1 MLKIEDLYVEI
12 DGQEIVK
19 GLDLEVGK
27 GEIHAIMGPNGS
39 GKSTL
44 ANVLMGHPR
53 YEVTEGSITFQG
65 EDVFE
70 LEPDE
75 RAKLGMFLAFQYPS
89 EVPGVSVANF
99 LRTAVNSVRED
110 ELSPMEMYRLLQ
122 EKMSIMQM
130 DPRFAERYLN
140 EGFSGGEKKRN
151 EILQMLM
158 LDPKLAIM
166 DETDSGLDIDAL
178 QVVAKGVNEMK
189 GPEFSAVIITHYQRI
204 LRYIEPDRVH
214 VMLDGRLVTSG
225 GKELADDLEGKGR
238 ENAGRQD
245 YTGARPRRVQVRFPR
260 SGGVL
265 LQDPEEG
272 YRPGDR
278 GHDLQAQERAG
289 VDARVPA
296 EGAGV
301 VPREADPDLGR
312 RPLRDG
318 LRRHLLLH
326 KAHGEPGPLL
336 GRCARRHK
344 EHLREARHPAGREG
358 EPGRRRGAVR
368 VRGRLPLPEEGA
380 RRAGRHL
387 PGYGLWTA
395 RARGHRRGVLR
406 YHHPAGRQQVR
417 GAELRRVVGRLVRVH
432 PASGVLPHQRGE
444 HGPVRADAHHRR
456 RGFLRALHRGLHGT
470 DVYHELAA
478 LGGSRVDR

>member
-1 MLKIEDLYVEI
+1 MLKIEGLHVEI

-53 YEVTEGSITFQG
+53 YEVTGGFITFQG

-75 RAKLGMFLAFQYPS
+75 RARLGMFLAFQYPS

-99 LRTAVNSVRED
+99 LRTAVNSVREE

-122 EKMSIMQM
+122 EKMGIMQM
-130 DPRFAERYLN
+130 DPKFAERYLN

-178 QVVAKGVNEMK
+178 QVVAKGVNELR

-204 LRYIEPDRVH
+204 LRYIEPDHVH

-225 GKELADDLEGKGR
+225 GKELADDLEEKGYDWV
-238 ENAGRQD
+238 RQE
-245 YTGARPRRVQVRFPR
+245 F
-260 SGGVL
+260 
-265 LQDPEEG
+265 
-272 YRPGDR
+272 
-278 GHDLQAQERAG
+278 
-289 VDARVPA
+289 
-296 EGAGV
+296 GAG
-301 VPREADPDLGR
+301 A
-312 RPLRDG
+312 
-318 LRRHLLLH
+318 
-326 KAHGEPGPLL
+326 
-336 GRCARRHK
+336 
-344 EHLREARHPAGREG
+344 
-358 EPGRRRGAVR
+358 
-368 VRGRLPLPEEGA
+368 
-380 RRAGRHL
+380 
-387 PGYGLWTA
+387 
-395 RARGHRRGVLR
+395 
-406 YHHPAGRQQVR
+406 Q
-417 GAELRRVVGRLVRVH
+417 
-432 PASGVLPHQRGE
+432 S
-444 HGPVRADAHHRR
+444 
-456 RGFLRALHRGLHGT
+456 
-470 DVYHELAA
+470 
-478 LGGSRVDR
+478 

>member
-1 MLKIEDLYVEI
+1 MLKIEELHVEI

-99 LRTAVNSVRED
+99 LRTAVNSVREE

-130 DPRFAERYLN
+130 DPKFAERYLN

-178 QVVAKGVNEMK
+178 QVVARGVNELR

-225 GKELADDLEGKGR
+225 GKELADDLEEKGYDWV
-238 ENAGRQD
+238 RQE
-245 YTGARPRRVQVRFPR
+245 F
-260 SGGVL
+260 
-265 LQDPEEG
+265 
-272 YRPGDR
+272 
-278 GHDLQAQERAG
+278 
-289 VDARVPA
+289 
-296 EGAGV
+296 GAG
-301 VPREADPDLGR
+301 A
-312 RPLRDG
+312 
-318 LRRHLLLH
+318 
-326 KAHGEPGPLL
+326 
-336 GRCARRHK
+336 
-344 EHLREARHPAGREG
+344 
-358 EPGRRRGAVR
+358 
-368 VRGRLPLPEEGA
+368 
-380 RRAGRHL
+380 
-387 PGYGLWTA
+387 
-395 RARGHRRGVLR
+395 
-406 YHHPAGRQQVR
+406 Q
-417 GAELRRVVGRLVRVH
+417 
-432 PASGVLPHQRGE
+432 S
-444 HGPVRADAHHRR
+444 
-456 RGFLRALHRGLHGT
+456 
-470 DVYHELAA
+470 
-478 LGGSRVDR
+478 

>member
-1 MLKIEDLYVEI
+1 MLKIENLQVEI

-19 GLDLEVGK
+19 GLDLEVNK
-27 GEIHAIMGPNGS
+27 GEMHAIMGPNGS

-53 YEVTEGSITFQG
+53 YEVTGGSITFQG

-130 DPRFAERYLN
+130 DPKFAERYLN

-178 QVVAKGVNEMK
+178 QVVARGVNELR
-189 GPEFSAVIITHYQRI
+189 GPEFSAIIITHYQRI
-204 LRYIEPDRVH
+204 LRYIEPDHVH

-225 GKELADDLEGKGR
+225 GRELAEELEEKGYDWV
-238 ENAGRQD
+238 RQE
-245 YTGARPRRVQVRFPR
+245 F
-260 SGGVL
+260 
-265 LQDPEEG
+265 
-272 YRPGDR
+272 
-278 GHDLQAQERAG
+278 
-289 VDARVPA
+289 
-296 EGAGV
+296 GAG
-301 VPREADPDLGR
+301 A
-312 RPLRDG
+312 
-318 LRRHLLLH
+318 
-326 KAHGEPGPLL
+326 
-336 GRCARRHK
+336 
-344 EHLREARHPAGREG
+344 
-358 EPGRRRGAVR
+358 
-368 VRGRLPLPEEGA
+368 
-380 RRAGRHL
+380 
-387 PGYGLWTA
+387 
-395 RARGHRRGVLR
+395 
-406 YHHPAGRQQVR
+406 Q
-417 GAELRRVVGRLVRVH
+417 
-432 PASGVLPHQRGE
+432 S
-444 HGPVRADAHHRR
+444 
-456 RGFLRALHRGLHGT
+456 
-470 DVYHELAA
+470 
-478 LGGSRVDR
+478 

>member
-1 MLKIEDLYVEI
+1 MLKIEDLQVEI

-19 GLDLEVGK
+19 GLNLEVGE

-53 YEVTEGSITFQG
+53 YEVTGGSITFQG
-65 EDVFE
+65 EDIFE

-99 LRTAVNSVRED
+99 LRTAVNSVREE

-130 DPRFAERYLN
+130 DPKFAERYLN

-178 QVVAKGVNEMK
+178 QVVARGVNELR

-204 LRYIEPDRVH
+204 LRYIKPDHVH

-225 GKELADDLEGKGR
+225 GKELAEELEEKGYDWV
-238 ENAGRQD
+238 RQE
-245 YTGARPRRVQVRFPR
+245 F
-260 SGGVL
+260 
-265 LQDPEEG
+265 
-272 YRPGDR
+272 
-278 GHDLQAQERAG
+278 
-289 VDARVPA
+289 
-296 EGAGV
+296 GAG
-301 VPREADPDLGR
+301 A
-312 RPLRDG
+312 
-318 LRRHLLLH
+318 
-326 KAHGEPGPLL
+326 
-336 GRCARRHK
+336 
-344 EHLREARHPAGREG
+344 
-358 EPGRRRGAVR
+358 
-368 VRGRLPLPEEGA
+368 
-380 RRAGRHL
+380 
-387 PGYGLWTA
+387 
-395 RARGHRRGVLR
+395 
-406 YHHPAGRQQVR
+406 Q
-417 GAELRRVVGRLVRVH
+417 
-432 PASGVLPHQRGE
+432 S
-444 HGPVRADAHHRR
+444 
-456 RGFLRALHRGLHGT
+456 
-470 DVYHELAA
+470 
-478 LGGSRVDR
+478 